1 LHPEELDA
9 DGLRKHAQANGLN
22 MDQFRACMQ
31 SEKYKTAVQK
41 DVIQATSIA
50 VAATPSFILA
60 KTGKELTGNMI
71 EEARPY
77 PFFDFNI
84 KQILNAQTPGA
95 SVDVVD
101 LHGHGSQ

>member
-1 LHPEELDA
+1 MGDRPLGLMYCIRILKLDWH
-9 DGLRKHAQANGLN
+9 GIFRIRQLN
-22 MDQFRACMQ
+22 FPKDLLQVGSSF
-31 SEKYKTAVQK
+31 KYRE
-41 DVIQATSIA
+41 
-50 VAATPSFILA
+50 VAALFSLPSFVLA

-71 EEARPY
+71 EGARPY

-101 LHGHGSQ
+101 LHGRGSQ